1 MVVKMLKLAAVMLKE
16 QQVAPGSQQEKE
28 LVEVLDRIHYDGGL
42 EVRMAVIAIWGDHS
56 ELFRSRICAS
66 MVHHT
71 QTIRLAA
78 IRACTPL
85 EQFAREL
92 EITFTVG
99 TLSDRRAVVE
109 MWSKDPTTFSAN
121 LRVAANDPMLVEE
134 VVAIWAQSPGYFS
147 ASLRSVYLE
156 GSLKARL
163 AVVGAWAQSPLDVRE
178 DLILAATDK
187 DEKVR
192 TAVHTIWYSQP
203 EDFSRE
209 IRDMLKLRRP

>member
-1 MVVKMLKLAAVMLKE
+1 MVRKFSRGERQSPGEEIVESMVVKMLKLAAVMLKE

-163 AVVGAWAQSPLDVRE
+163 AVESFRSGAKTPCLSSRSWKQPS
-178 DLILAATDK
+178 
-187 DEKVR
+187 R
-192 TAVHTIWYSQP
+192 TPFYS
-203 EDFSRE
+203 
-209 IRDMLKLRRP
+209 LRW